1 MPSGRFAY
9 GDRMVEEDRPL
20 RVAVVGTGAWWGR
33 EHARVFSE
41 RPDTELV
48 AVVGRTPERTAA
60 RAAEFRA
67 RPYGSLAAMVEAEQP
82 DLLSLCLP
90 NESHFDTT
98 LEAIRTGI
106 PLLVEK
112 PLVFEQWQAQYLLAE
127 AAKREVFFA
136 INFNHRYAVP
146 VQLAAKAI
154 ADGEL
159 GRLVFATWRF
169 GGEPGSSAHPWANL
183 IETQCHGF
191 DMLEHLC
198 GPITSVAAQAT
209 DLTGTGLLDARG
221 RAGLRQRCR
230 RHLSAA
236 TTRRTPIRARTC
248 LEVNGTEGR
257 LLVDDT
263 VKRFT
268 LSRTGDPTARVW
280 EAGYFDDRGR
290 DFYAMFEAHLDEL
303 VPALRRGDPPPIHAR
318 AGSRALDLAAAVIT
332 SVQEGRHVA
341 VAPPTG

>member
-1 MPSGRFAY
+1 MPDA
-9 GDRMVEEDRPL
+9 L

-48 AVVGRTPERTAA
+48 AVVGRTAEKTET

-67 RPYGSLAAMVEAEQP
+67 RPYTSLAAVLEAEQP
-82 DLLSLCLP
+82 DLVSLCLP
-90 NESHFDTT
+90 NEEHFDTT
-98 LEAIRTGI
+98 LEVIRAGV

-112 PLVFEQWQAQYLLAE
+112 PLVFEQWQAEYLLVE
-127 AAKREVFFA
+127 AAKRDLFFA

-146 VQLAAKAI
+146 VQMAAKAI
-154 ADGEL
+154 RAGEL
-159 GRLVFATWRF
+159 GELVFATWRF
-169 GGEPGSSAHPWANL
+169 GGEPGSSQHPYANL

-198 GPITSVAAQAT
+198 GPITSVAAQVT
-209 DLTGTGLLDARG
+209 DLTGRG
-221 RAGLRQRCR
+221 YSTLAVALGFGNGAVGSLVG
-230 RHLSAA
+230 SYDSSYAYP
-236 TTRRTPIRARTC
+236 RTHA
-248 LEVNGTEGR
+248 LEINGTEGR

-268 LSRTGDPTARVW
+268 QSRTGDPTSRVW

-290 DFYAMFEAHLDEL
+290 DFSAMFEAHLDEL
-303 VPALRRGDPPPIHAR
+303 VPALRAGQPPPIHAG
-318 AGSRALDLAAAVIT
+318 AGARALDLAAAVIT
-332 SVQEGRHVA
+332 SAQERRHVA
-341 VAPPTG
+341 VAPPKA